1 MKKLSLVKVFA
12 KTLVSKRQRKRYKRT
27 QRQQAYAKLYHQ
39 QYIDGVAHGKRHKR
53 HDPTPYYKF
62 KESLRVAPSVRFGKL
77 TNFWKSQYKRMR
89 ERAWVHSDK
98 AVLTIPTIFSLSDE
112 QHAPDSF
119 KFIRQLFDCLY
130 HEKTVDLLIDYQ
142 KCQRID
148 IDAQVYMNVLLRE
161 FIQYYKS
168 CDHLRIKRH
177 VQTIVPINYKEDQIA
192 KVLFSVGGMRL
203 FSKLDIDFPDVIPLP
218 LQIRNRKH
226 KRSSNSHYGLKE
238 VFLSHDSF

>member
-1 MKKLSLVKVFA
+1 M
-12 KTLVSKRQRKRYKRT
+12 
-27 QRQQAYAKLYHQ
+27 
-39 QYIDGVAHGKRHKR
+39 D
-53 HDPTPYYKF
+53 
-62 KESLRVAPSVRFGKL
+62 
-77 TNFWKSQYKRMR
+77 
-89 ERAWVHSDK
+89 
-98 AVLTIPTIFSLSDE
+98 
-112 QHAPDSF
+112 
-119 KFIRQLFDCLY
+119 
-130 HEKTVDLLIDYQ
+130 
-142 KCQRID
+142 
-148 IDAQVYMNVLLRE
+148 VLLRE

-203 FSKLDIDFPDVIPLP
+203 FSKLDIDFPDVIPLS